1 MRIRSFI
8 GCGLSLAA
16 LSFLVSASSAG
27 DLTEPE
33 ILVTASF
40 PEDNAFGHVINGEK
54 NKISLTVENKSDRN
68 VTLISVAGS
77 FHNPDTDIVIK
88 NTSALPYDIRL
99 IPDTKIKV
107 PYTFH
112 SEFKP
117 GDIRL
122 NIWLEHTVDDQKYRV
137 TAYDSIVTV
146 VEPEISIYDFKLVS
160 TYLIVAAFLGGLTYV
175 AYLTFVPHSKKPR
188 KSAASAPVSTPAA
201 PTTSG
206 YQEEWIPE
214 HHLKKPKSGRKQSG
228 VVSSGDELSGGESE
242 IKKRKGRK

>member
-1 MRIRSFI
+1 M
-8 GCGLSLAA
+8 
-16 LSFLVSASSAG
+16 
-27 DLTEPE
+27 
-33 ILVTASF
+33 
-40 PEDNAFGHVINGEK
+40 
-54 NKISLTVENKSDRN
+54 
-68 VTLISVAGS
+68 
-77 FHNPDTDIVIK
+77 
-88 NTSALPYDIRL
+88 
-99 IPDTKIKV
+99 
-107 PYTFH
+107 
-112 SEFKP
+112 FKP

-122 NIWLEHTVDDQKYRV
+122 NIWLEHTVDVRCQVSPIVTLHVDYEYSQDQKYRV

-146 VEPEISIYDFKLVS
+146 VEPEISIYDFKLYVMITFHLLPLKSSLNDVFSSVS

-175 AYLTFVPHSKKPR
+175 AYLTFAPHSKKPR
-188 KSAASAPVSTPAA
+188 KSAASAPVSTPAT